1 MHNRRAFQVFGVI
14 FTGLPFLMLAC
25 LGYVPGWFFYKKAR
39 GENDATMS
47 KGEITIAVILSVI
60 GIISIPL
67 TFIGFI
73 PVF

>member
-1 MHNRRAFQVFGVI
+1 MG
-14 FTGLPFLMLAC
+14 
-25 LGYVPGWFFYKKAR
+25 
-39 GENDATMS
+39 

-67 TFIGFI
+67 TFTGFI